1 MNRIALTL
9 AAALLGIGMAQ
20 AAEPQA
26 APQGPHPADLQPA
39 DLTPANLQGE
49 WQGTYQCAQD
59 RLHLLAGPF
68 EWQLPFTIKGDQ
80 ISASRPYLDGNAHL
94 SVMVFTGLVVDQ
106 GAGFEIAML
115 AGEQDR
121 TPNLHATHIG
131 RVTADGFK
139 ATGVMLSRH
148 NRILRQC
155 ELHLWR
161 EQPKPQV
168 KPTGG

>member
-1 MNRIALTL
+1 MGKTAITL
-9 AAALLGIGMAQ
+9 ALAMLGIGMAH
-20 AAEPQA
+20 AAEPQVSPQPPPPA
-26 APQGPHPADLQPA
+26 ALE
-39 DLTPANLQGE
+39 GE

-59 RLHLLAGPF
+59 RLHLLAGRF
-68 EWQLPFTIKGDQ
+68 VWQLPFTILGDQ
-80 ISASRPYLDGNAHL
+80 ISASRPYLDGNARL
-94 SVMVFTGLVVDQ
+94 SIVVFTGLVVDQ

-115 AGEQDR
+115 AGEQDQA
-121 TPNLHATHIG
+121 PNLHATYIG

-139 ATGVMLSRH
+139 SSGVMLSRH

-161 EQPKPQV
+161 EQPKPEA